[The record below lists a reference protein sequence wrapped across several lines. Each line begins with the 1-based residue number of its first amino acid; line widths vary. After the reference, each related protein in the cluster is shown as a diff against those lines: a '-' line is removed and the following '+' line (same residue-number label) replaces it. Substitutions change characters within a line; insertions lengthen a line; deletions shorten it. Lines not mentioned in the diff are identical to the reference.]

1 MSFKDAVNLPE
12 IHELKCQLVSIHD
25 RIDEYGHCSG
35 YSTDYPP
42 VEEKAKKAL
51 AKIRE
56 GLDELDNLTDEMEK
70 WYGN

>member
-12 IHELKCQLVSIHD
+12 IHDLKCQLVSIHD

-35 YSTDYPP
+35 HSTDYPP

-51 AKIRE
+51 AKIKE
-56 GLDELDNLTDEMEK
+56 GLNELDELTDEMVK
-70 WYGN
+70 WYEN